1 MRTDRSIIYHIYPLG
16 FCAVEPRNSFT
27 TNPVNRIS
35 KIENWLPHIKS
46 MGCDTLLLGPV
57 WEASAHGYDTA
68 DFFHLDRRLGSNED
82 FKSVAKAVHATGMN
96 LVLDGVFNHVGR
108 DFWAFRDVIEKRGD
122 KIDIQSLENELGV
135 KVVLISAANKDNIE
149 APIKSLMEA
158 INKKSTPKN
167 SVYLNGDIEKEIK
180 DIEDALSVKDFKRF
194 YAIKLLESD
203 EKVALVVEDD
213 LVWQEANVKKVLS
226 VVEKFLYTEKPAIVL
241 LSGDYWFIQKTK
253 FESIVLAT
261 VCEAVCTQAYLINKN
276 AAKKI
281 VAMERKYLAD
291 DWYHI
296 RKQGIDLYGVY
307 PHIADQNRKDFQTII
322 STTYEGTIR
331 KNLSL
336 GNRVHSYYR
345 AIVKR
350 ILANTGHKER
360 KNFLE

>member
-1 MRTDRSIIYHIYPLG
+1 MNTYIINLKESTERKRYM
-16 FCAVEPRNSFT
+16 ES
-27 TNPVNRIS
+27 
-35 KIENWLPHIKS
+35 
-46 MGCDTLLLGPV
+46 LLKP
-57 WEASAHGYDTA
+57 Y
-68 DFFHLDRRLGSNED
+68 ED
-82 FKSVAKAVHATGMN
+82 FLNMH
-96 LVLDGVFNHVGR
+96 F
-108 DFWAFRDVIEKRGD
+108 
-122 KIDIQSLENELGV
+122 
-135 KVVLISAANKDNIE
+135 IE
-149 APIKSLMEA
+149 AVNGKNFSEEQIKTIWNQTGTFQIYGRFMR
-158 INKKSTPKN
+158 NT
-167 SVYLNGDIEKEIK
+167 EIGC
-180 DIEDALSVKDFKRF
+180 ALSHRKCCEE
-194 YAIKLLESD
+194 LLESD